1 MTGRPTRDDQA
12 NIAVRAIIEAEKA
25 KQAAKT
31 ARLKEARLA
40 KEAAELLA
48 HAPGKPGLP
57 KTGQGR
63 CFDPADL

>member
-12 NIAVRAIIEAEKA
+12 NIAARAIMEAEKA

-48 HAPGKPGLP
+48 HAPGKPRAKALKP
-57 KTGQGR
+57 RVKR
-63 CFDPADL
+63 